1 MKKINFV
8 LTAVAAIATVSCVK
22 EIAVENTPV
31 NLIPMTFTAGSDN
44 VETKIALQEDQL
56 TLHWENTDQIKV
68 FDGKNNNLPAF
79 TTTDSGPSVDFTGE
93 VEDAEAEAYYALY
106 PYQADAEFGLDTA
119 AENRPTI
126 YAEVPAVQYAVA
138 GNVPSNAFI
147 AAAKSDNHNNF
158 SFSAVCGYIK
168 FTLNQDNVKSITF
181 SGNNNESLTG
191 KIKIYFDENGKPLQ
205 TYVSG
210 GVHPTV
216 TLTGDLKNG
225 ETYYAAVR
233 GNSFSSGITISL
245 LYNDGSR
252 SYATSTTAPGNGL
265 SANSVM
271 KIAAP
276 ASYNT
281 ETPADKF
288 IAYIHGY
295 DINLP
300 EGVSYKEIK
309 LVDKTNGSSKLIS
322 YIKGSEDRI
331 IFVSGDTDYEITA
344 ANGNDAGNASNIAAK
359 KHIAVIG
366 RYEGQNPTIKMGIYI
381 KTQEGSFLMRNI
393 TVDASELTSAYLFN
407 HSDGKSDFGE
417 FIIDGCWIKGMSKKI
432 WQNAEKSN
440 YGLKKFVLENNR
452 IEISADNVSLYN
464 FYSPIVSANME
475 IINNVFYG
483 ALDADGKEKDY
494 TGFKVVNQNAK
505 GVNGLELDNLVLNS
519 NTFVNV
525 YFNKE
530 GYIHANKINKAEIKS
545 NLLSVPNYYT
555 HTVNDKGSLQ
565 YWGILFAAGRKGLQE
580 DGKTAIYDE
589 YEQYADATTTEIT
602 KVTAK
607 VGANPNY
614 YPASGMITVK
624 YNTSYRIKGENTTN
638 IYPKASFLDLKE
650 RDGVFCTKGTY
661 YPDFNQPSVV
671 EEELFS
677 NKDFAKGI
685 FIQAERYAD
694 KGAHIAE

>member
-44 VETKIALQEDQL
+44 VDTKIALQEDQL

-79 TTTDSGPSVDFTGE
+79 TTTESGPSVDFTGE

-119 AENRPTI
+119 EENRPTI

-245 LYNDGSR
+245 LYNDGTR

-271 KIAAP
+271 KIVAP

-344 ANGNDAGNASNIAAK
+344 ANGNDAGTASNIAAK

-366 RYEGQNPTIKMGIYI
+366 RYEGQKPTIKMGIYI

-432 WQNAEKSN
+432 WQNAQKSN
-440 YGLKKFVLENNR
+440 YGLKKIVLENNR
-452 IEISADNVSLYN
+452 IEICANNVSLYN

-475 IINNVFYG
+475 IRNNVFYG

-505 GVNGLELDNLVLNS
+505 GVNGLELDNIVLNS

-525 YFNKE
+525 YFVKE
-530 GYIHANKINKAEIKS
+530 GYISANKINKAEMKS
-545 NLLSVPNYYT
+545 NLLYVPNYYT
-555 HTVNDKGSLQ
+555 HTVNDKGALQ
-565 YWGILFAAGRKGLQE
+565 YWGILYAAGRKGLMA
-580 DGKTAIYDE
+580 DGSTAIYDE
-589 YEQYADATTTEIT
+589 YEQYADETTTEIT

-650 RDGVFCTKGTY
+650 RDGVFCPKGTY
-661 YPDFNQPSVV
+661 YPDFNQPSAV

-677 NKDFAKGI
+677 KKDFAKGI
-685 FIQAERYAD
+685 FIQAEKYAD
-694 KGAHIAE
+694 KGANIAE